1 MFRKIIHIIL
11 LVYLLVATTGIT
23 FSVHYCRGEYVSASI
38 DKEAKPCC
46 NGKDKCCKDKIIH
59 FEVKDN
65 YDNTNAMTTV
75 KTVDFG
81 VLIPFIRLFK
91 LTLIPETNKEVEKYT
106 HTLLLLKTQTRLSL
120 LQTYLC

>member
-1 MFRKIIHIIL
+1 MFRKITHIIL

-23 FSVHYCRGEYVSASI
+23 FSVHYCQGEYISASI
-38 DKEAKPCC
+38 DKEAKSCC
-46 NGKDKCCKDKIIH
+46 NGRDKCCKDKIIH

-65 YDNTNAMTTV
+65 YDNTNAMATV
-75 KTVDFG
+75 KTVDLG
-81 VLIPFIRLFK
+81 VLIPYIRLFRR
-91 LTLIPETNKEVEKYT
+91 TLIPEIHKGAEEYT